1 MTEDSRDDTEE
12 PVLLEMPFFVGGNP
26 GTTADALAL
35 QAHQIAEH
43 ELFRYAVVHAL
54 RPDISL
60 DTIRFVAAGLG
71 VRGGHRGVPLELP
84 PCPVWLHPGG
94 GLPPFAASPRVERA
108 AEAARPIA
116 VDEEALTQEH
126 PHSCET
132 DTVCHAAAF
141 VRLALGVPYTPPVVQ
156 EFLAGGRTFPNI
168 APLSPW
174 KNEESAPSSPESW
187 ISITP
192 SEGSR
197 ELLMKERGKAPR
209 EQEHGKLGIVGTRRA
224 AHNGGLAPTWKQ
236 RALRLVLVVCFS
248 ALGFWL
254 LKHGFLSR

>member
-1 MTEDSRDDTEE
+1 MIEDSRDDTEE

-43 ELFRYAVVHAL
+43 ELFRYAVAHAL

-71 VRGGHRGVPLELP
+71 VRGGHRGVRLELP

-94 GLPPFAASPRVERA
+94 GVPPFAASPCAEHA
-108 AEAARPIA
+108 AEAARPVA
-116 VDEEALTQEH
+116 VEGEALAQEN
-126 PHSCET
+126 PPSCGT
-132 DTVCHAAAF
+132 DMVCHAAAF

-156 EFLAGGRTFPNI
+156 EFLAGGRSLPNI
-168 APLSPW
+168 APVSPW
-174 KNEESAPSSPESW
+174 KNEEAVSSSPESW

-192 SEGSR
+192 SQGSR
-197 ELLMKERGKAPR
+197 ELLMKERGKATR
-209 EQEHGKLGIVGTRRA
+209 EQEHGKMGMLGTRRTP
-224 AHNGGLAPTWKQ
+224 HNGGFAPTWKQ